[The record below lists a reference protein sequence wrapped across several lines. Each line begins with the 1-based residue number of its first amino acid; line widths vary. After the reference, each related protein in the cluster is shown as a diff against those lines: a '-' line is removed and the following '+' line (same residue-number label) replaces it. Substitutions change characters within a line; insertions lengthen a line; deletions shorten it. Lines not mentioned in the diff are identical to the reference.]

1 MSAPRHSVRTRN
13 APEQGDNQE
22 SKPVEAQVKDAYTA
36 PLSVEIDSTN
46 INSDTEST
54 RAQKTVTPRTLISKT
69 IPGCCSASVSI
80 LSSWWDPSSQA
91 AHLCFT
97 TTTCS
102 KKASSAAEAGT
113 HGLFLTH
120 SVAFHISSAAKMGQR
135 PRCSG
140 VKSTVP
146 GLPWSIFPSLGVC
159 CLLFRPLPQR
169 AAESVYK

>member
-22 SKPVEAQVKDAYTA
+22 RKPVEAQVKDAHTA
-36 PLSVEIDSTN
+36 PLSAEIDSTN

-54 RAQKTVTPRTLISKT
+54 RAHSRLLQCKCFNLVELVGSVLIRRALVFRHHHVLKNGLQRCRSWNT
-69 IPGCCSASVSI
+69 WIIP
-80 LSSWWDPSSQA
+80 DPSRCLP
-91 AHLCFT
+91 HLV
-97 TTTCS
+97 CS
-102 KKASSAAEAGT
+102 KNE
-113 HGLFLTH
+113 
-120 SVAFHISSAAKMGQR
+120 QR
-135 PRCSG
+135 PRSSG

-146 GLPWSIFPSLGVC
+146 GLPWSIFSSLGVC